1 MILKIYLS
9 FKPKTFIM
17 KLLFLSL
24 LLTISIYSSSQAT
37 DTTKHNVVRLG
48 KIVGKHLSWKKAANE
63 YYYYFEFN
71 DRGRGPSVTSHSKT
85 DMKGNII
92 LQEISGL
99 DYFKTKVEEKFE
111 VKAGKAS
118 WKNKFENSSAVYKG
132 EMYSNLYGNPGEIEL
147 SLKILKKSPSKK
159 INILP
164 SGNLS
169 YSVAREETVKDEK
182 DNSLTVQLI
191 GFSGLGGPPNYV
203 WFTKDGNYFGSLSE
217 WMSIIQEGYEKSIDI
232 LLPIQKRIENNFYT
246 SLANSV
252 TEKNATGIA
261 IKNVTVFNA
270 AEGSTFINGTV
281 LIKGAMIE
289 KVGTTTLTPIPA
301 GYKIIDGTNKFL
313 MPGLWEMHGHFFMG
327 NGPLLMAQGVTNLRD
342 MGNGEE
348 LWNVKRRIET
358 DSILGPEINIVSGFI
373 DKAGEFAAPTGALIN
388 SLEEGIKYIEDYHKK
403 GCQQIKLYSSIN
415 PKWVKPLADKAH
427 NLGMRVCGHIP
438 AFMTAS
444 QAIDAGYDEIT
455 HLNMLMLNFFGD
467 TVDTRNMTR
476 FKLIGNKGNTIDV
489 NSDVIKNFIQ
499 KLKDKN
505 IAVDPT
511 ITVFESM
518 FTDLPGKVAKA
529 YLPIEKY
536 LPPQTKR
543 NVMAGS
549 FIDDESLSQQYGKS
563 YEVMK
568 KFVKALYDNG
578 ITILAGTDGGILQH
592 ELEVYSEC
600 GIPNYDVLRM
610 ATYFPAKEYGLLDN
624 YGTVAPGKIANL
636 ILIDGDPK
644 KNIKDLRKIY
654 LTIKKGKI
662 YSPKKI
668 YAAYGWK
675 YYY

>member
-1 MILKIYLS
+1 MRS
-9 FKPKTFIM
+9 VFVC
-17 KLLFLSL
+17 LSL
-24 LLTISIYSSSQAT
+24 AFAFSGLTQTA
-37 DTTKHNVVRLG
+37 DTIRHNVVRLG
-48 KIVGKHLSWKKAANE
+48 KVVGKHLSWKKSANDQ
-63 YYYYFEFN
+63 YYYFEFN
-71 DRGRGPSVTSHSKT
+71 DRGRGPSVTSYSKT
-85 DMKGNII
+85 DNKGNIV
-92 LQEISGL
+92 LQEIKGV

-111 VKAGKAS
+111 VKTGKAS
-118 WKNKFENSSAVYKG
+118 WKNKFENESVVYKG
-132 EMYSNLYGNPGEIEL
+132 ELYSNINGNPGEIEL
-147 SLKILKKSPSKK
+147 SLRILKKSPSKK

-164 SGNLS
+164 SGTLS
-169 YSVAREETVKDEK
+169 YTLVREETVKDEK
-182 DNSLTVQLI
+182 NNSLRIQLI
-191 GFSGLGGPPNYV
+191 GFSGLGGPPTYT
-203 WFTKDGNYFGSLSE
+203 WFTEDGNFFGNLND
-217 WMSIIQEGYEKSIDI
+217 WLSIIQEGHEKNIDI
-232 LLPIQKRIENNFYT
+232 LLPIQKKFENNFYT
-246 SLANSV
+246 NLATSV
-252 TEKNATGIA
+252 TEKHKNGIA

-281 LIKGAMIE
+281 LIKGELIE
-289 KVGTTTLTPIPA
+289 KVGNSSNTTIPS

-313 MPGLWEMHGHFFMG
+313 MPGLWEMHGHFFMSD
-327 NGPLLMAQGVTNLRD
+327 GPLMMAQGVTNLRD

-348 LWNVKRRIET
+348 LWNLKKRIEA
-358 DSILGPEINIVSGFI
+358 DSILGPGINIVSGFI

-415 PKWVKPLADKAH
+415 PEWVKPLADKAH
-427 NLGMRVCGHIP
+427 SLGMKVCGHIP

-467 TVDTRNMTR
+467 TIDTRTMTR
-476 FKLIGNKGNTIDV
+476 FKLVGQKGATIDV
-489 NSDVIKNFIQ
+489 NSVGVKNFLR
-499 KLKDKN
+499 KMKDKN
-505 IAVDPT
+505 ITVDPT
-511 ITVFESM
+511 ITVFESI
-518 FTDLPGKVAKA
+518 FTDLPGKVAKV

-536 LPPQTKR
+536 LPSQTR
-543 NVMAGS
+543 RIAMAGN
-549 FIDDESLSQQYGKS
+549 FIEDETLAPQYNRS
-563 YEVMK
+563 YETMK
-568 KFVKALYDNG
+568 KFLKALYDNG

-610 ATYFPAKEYGLLDN
+610 ATYFPAKEYGLLEK

-644 KNIKDLRKIY
+644 KNIKDIRKIY
-654 LTIKKGKI
+654 LTIKEGKI